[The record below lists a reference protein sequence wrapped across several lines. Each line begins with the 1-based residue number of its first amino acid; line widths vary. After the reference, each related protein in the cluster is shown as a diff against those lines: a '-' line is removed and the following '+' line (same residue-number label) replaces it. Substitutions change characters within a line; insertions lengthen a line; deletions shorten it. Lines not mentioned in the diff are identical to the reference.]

1 MSSVRGEEAKYS
13 DRSKDMFENHFYEEG
28 VSKYHDN
35 SMGSFLP
42 NGADENMSVECNNI
56 KERLNQFWN
65 CTVKKVQV
73 EFASAIDHED
83 LGNP

>member
-1 MSSVRGEEAKYS
+1 MSTVRGEEAKYG

-35 SMGSFLP
+35 SVGSFLP
-42 NGADENMSVECNNI
+42 HVADETMSAECNNI

-65 CTVKKVQV
+65 FTVKKV
-73 EFASAIDHED
+73 
-83 LGNP
+83 